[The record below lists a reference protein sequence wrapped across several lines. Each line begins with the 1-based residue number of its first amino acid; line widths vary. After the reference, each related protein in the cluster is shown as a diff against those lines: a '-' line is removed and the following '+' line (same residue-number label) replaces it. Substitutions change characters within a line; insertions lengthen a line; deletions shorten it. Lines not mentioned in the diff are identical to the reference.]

1 MTQQLFNPND
11 SITGRDG
18 GPYLDEEE
26 AREAEIRRAR
36 VEGREPDL
44 EKPPATAG
52 IPLVTSSELLS
63 TATINNIP
71 SQDGVVG
78 ASDLLI
84 KGAVDDP
91 NVLLQPRG
99 ERDVE
104 ALRDADPI
112 DEDLINE
119 GTVDPTVDGGESL
132 SDLGKEPT
140 TDTKT
145 TTKAVKA

>member
-26 AREAEIRRAR
+26 ARKAEIRRAH

-78 ASDLLI
+78 ASDLLV
-84 KGAVDDP
+84 KGAVENPD
-91 NVLLQPRG
+91 VLLQPRG
-99 ERDVE
+99 ERDID
-104 ALRDADPI
+104 ALAD
-112 DEDLINE
+112 NNT
-119 GTVDPTVDGGESL
+119 GAVDPTENGGESL
-132 SDLGKEPT
+132 SNLGKEPAKS
-140 TDTKT
+140 TKT
-145 TTKAVKA
+145 AGYKL

>member
-112 DEDLINE
+112 DE
-119 GTVDPTVDGGESL
+119 GTVDPTVDGGESFL
-132 SDLGKEPT
+132 I
-140 TDTKT
+140 
-145 TTKAVKA
+145 

>member
-1 MTQQLFNPND
+1 MTQQLFNLND

-36 VEGREPDL
+36 IEGREPDL

-63 TATINNIP
+63 TTTINNIP

-78 ASDLLI
+78 ASDLLV

-99 ERDVE
+99 ERDIE
-104 ALRDADPI
+104 ALRD
-112 DEDLINE
+112 EDLIDKNI
-119 GTVDPTVDGGESL
+119 VDPTVDGGESL

-140 TDTKT
+140 TETKT
-145 TTKAVKA
+145 TTKTVKA

>member
-112 DEDLINE
+112 DE

-132 SDLGKEPT
+132 SDLGKELT
-140 TDTKT
+140 TDEAKT
-145 TTKAVKA
+145 TTKTAKA

>member
-26 AREAEIRRAR
+26 ARKAEIRRAH

-78 ASDLLI
+78 ASDLLV
-84 KGAVDDP
+84 KGAVENPD
-91 NVLLQPRG
+91 VLLQPRG
-99 ERDVE
+99 ERDID
-104 ALRDADPI
+104 ALAD
-112 DEDLINE
+112 NNT
-119 GTVDPTVDGGESL
+119 GAVDPTENGGESL
-132 SDLGKEPT
+132 SNLGKEPAKS
-140 TDTKT
+140 TKT
-145 TTKAVKA
+145 AKA

>member
-1 MTQQLFNPND
+1 MTQQLFNLND

-36 VEGREPDL
+36 IEGREPDL

-63 TATINNIP
+63 TTTINNIP

-78 ASDLLI
+78 ASDLLV

-99 ERDVE
+99 ERDIE
-104 ALRDADPI
+104 ALRD
-112 DEDLINE
+112 EDLIDKNI
-119 GTVDPTVDGGESL
+119 VDPTVDGGESL
-132 SDLGKEPT
+132 SNLGKEPT
-140 TDTKT
+140 TETKT
-145 TTKAVKA
+145 TTKTVKA

>member
-44 EKPPATAG
+44 EKPPVTAG

-84 KGAVDDP
+84 KGAVENPD
-91 NVLLQPRG
+91 VLLQPRG
-99 ERDVE
+99 EKDID
-104 ALRDADPI
+104 ALAD
-112 DEDLINE
+112 NNT
-119 GTVDPTVDGGESL
+119 GAVDPTENDGESL
-132 SDLGKEPT
+132 SNLGKEPAKS
-140 TDTKT
+140 TKT
-145 TTKAVKA
+145 AKA

>member
-63 TATINNIP
+63 IATINNIP

-78 ASDLLI
+78 ASDLLV
-84 KGAVDDP
+84 KGAVENPD
-91 NVLLQPRG
+91 VLLQPRG
-99 ERDVE
+99 ERDID
-104 ALRDADPI
+104 ALAD
-112 DEDLINE
+112 NNT
-119 GTVDPTVDGGESL
+119 GAVDPTENGGESL
-132 SDLGKEPT
+132 SNLGKEPAKST
-140 TDTKT
+140 ETA
-145 TTKAVKA
+145 KA

>member
-63 TATINNIP
+63 IATINNIP

-78 ASDLLI
+78 ASDLLV
-84 KGAVDDP
+84 KGAVENPD
-91 NVLLQPRG
+91 VLLQPRG
-99 ERDVE
+99 ERDID
-104 ALRDADPI
+104 ALAD
-112 DEDLINE
+112 NNT
-119 GTVDPTVDGGESL
+119 GAVDPTENDEGQISEL
-132 SDLGKEPT
+132 IEDLNR
-140 TDTKT
+140 
-145 TTKAVKA
+145 AAL

>member
-78 ASDLLI
+78 ASDLLV
-84 KGAVDDP
+84 KGAVENPD
-91 NVLLQPRG
+91 VLLQPRG
-99 ERDVE
+99 ERDID
-104 ALRDADPI
+104 ALAD
-112 DEDLINE
+112 NNT
-119 GTVDPTVDGGESL
+119 GAVDPTENGGESL
-132 SDLGKEPT
+132 SNLGKEPAKS
-140 TDTKT
+140 TKT
-145 TTKAVKA
+145 AKA

>member
-26 AREAEIRRAR
+26 ARKAEIRRAH

-78 ASDLLI
+78 ASDLLV
-84 KGAVDDP
+84 KGAVENFD
-91 NVLLQPRG
+91 VLLEPRG
-99 ERDVE
+99 ERDID
-104 ALRDADPI
+104 ALAD
-112 DEDLINE
+112 NNT
-119 GTVDPTVDGGESL
+119 GAVDPTE
-132 SDLGKEPT
+132 
-140 TDTKT
+140 
-145 TTKAVKA
+145 A